1 MVAPPGTT
9 IEVQARRQGSK
20 LAHTC
25 ARGPRMPVSA
35 VTAHALALAEERDKV
50 LAAGMDD
57 YVSKPVSQRV
67 LLQVLERWWS
77 SSPTRRRM

>member
-1 MVAPPGTT
+1 
-9 IEVQARRQGSK
+9 
-20 LAHTC
+20 
-25 ARGPRMPVSA
+25 MPVSA

>member
-1 MVAPPGTT
+1 
-9 IEVQARRQGSK
+9 
-20 LAHTC
+20 
-25 ARGPRMPVSA
+25 MPVIA
-35 VTAHALALAEERDKV
+35 VTAHALAEERDKV

-57 YVSKPVSQRV
+57 YVPKPSSQRV